1 MKYPQFRKQHLFM
14 GSGVIE
20 AGCKS
25 VAGHRLKQ
33 SGKSWALCFPW
44 GKPWDKQPV
53 SGKLRLKPV
62 SVPGLRHIA
71 AGDIAQFPALSL
83 SINVSGVYISY
94 PFCAQK
100 CTYCN
105 FASGV
110 FPREL
115 EVRYREALAREIR
128 AHAWDWTPDTV
139 YLGGGTPSHLPPADL
154 RALLA
159 GIPGRPWAEAT
170 IEAAP
175 GRITPDAARAWADT
189 GINRVSLG
197 VQSFVDKELRRTGRT
212 HTAQTVAAEIAVL
225 RACDIHNINIDLIAG
240 LSAQTAASWRES
252 LDWVE
257 RLAPEHVS
265 VYMLEVDEDSR
276 LGKEMLLGGVRYG
289 ALDTPSDD
297 ATADFYELAVV
308 RLAAMGIARYEISNF
323 ARPGFESRHNL
334 KYWKLEPYAGFGA
347 DAHSFDGRTR
357 HQNPESI
364 EDYLSGAGQVPDV
377 AHLSDERFFI
387 GLRLSAGIRP
397 APEEWRRFDAPIHR
411 FLDAGLLETD
421 GATLRLTRRGVL
433 LSNEVF
439 QEFLNP

>member
-1 MKYPQFRKQHLFM
+1 VEGIPEVFVK
-14 GSGVIE
+14 
-20 AGCKS
+20 
-25 VAGHRLKQ
+25 VA
-33 SGKSWALCFPW
+33 
-44 GKPWDKQPV
+44 
-53 SGKLRLKPV
+53 
-62 SVPGLRHIA
+62 
-71 AGDIAQFPALSL
+71 PALSL
-83 SINVSGVYISY
+83 SVNVSGVYISY

-110 FPREL
+110 FPRET
-115 EVRYREALAREIR
+115 EVRYRQALAREMG
-128 AHAWDWTPDTV
+128 AHLWQWTPDTV
-139 YLGGGTPSHLPPADL
+139 YLGGGTPSSLSPEDL
-154 RALLA
+154 RALLRA
-159 GIPGRPWAEAT
+159 IPGRPWAEAT

-175 GRITPDAARAWADT
+175 GGITPDAARAWADA

-197 VQSFVDKELRRTGRT
+197 VQSFVEKELRRTGRT
-212 HTAQTVAAEIAVL
+212 HTAQTVAAEIGVL
-225 RACDIHNINIDLIAG
+225 RANGICNINIDLIAG
-240 LSAQTAASWRES
+240 LSAQTATSWGES

-265 VYMLEVDEDSR
+265 VYMLEVDQDSR
-276 LGKEMLLGGVRYG
+276 LGREMLLGGVRYG
-289 ALDTPSDD
+289 AGDAPSDD
-297 ATADFYELAVV
+297 ATADFYELAVD
-308 RLAAMGIARYEISNF
+308 RLAAVGIVRYEISNF

-364 EDYLSGAGQVPDV
+364 DDYLTGAGQIDDVP
-377 AHLSDERFFI
+377 HQSDERFFI

-397 APEEWRRFDAPIHR
+397 DAAEWRRYDAPIHR

-439 QEFLNP
+439 QEFVNL